1 MTRSMFSH
9 HDHAMLIIERWRSTL
24 FQIIIFFFMLIIKK
38 ILKKLQQKSH
48 HGLTELISWLVLWV
62 QSTTKDYIRAEHKA
76 RLESAC
82 ILCVT
87 DVAKNVQEAPE
98 FSESHCW
105 HHKGINKWLVLS
117 KQLLNSKWNMFTH
130 TSLSQWYPFQSLENK
145 TEKCLRQ
152 LLKKKKKMRQII
164 WETDWWVSLCWNSLV
179 ACACFMQLFQLHFAC
194 TIIKWL
200 YGAYWEKKNP
210 E

>member
-1 MTRSMFSH
+1 
-9 HDHAMLIIERWRSTL
+9 
-24 FQIIIFFFMLIIKK
+24 MLIIKK

-145 TEKCLRQ
+145 TQKHLKQ
-152 LLKKKKKMRQII
+152 ILLKKKKMRQIVL
-164 WETDWWVSLCWNSLV
+164 ETQTGECLAVGSRHSCIHLLLRQFMLTYWSL
-179 ACACFMQLFQLHFAC
+179 LFDTF
-194 TIIKWL
+194 L
-200 YGAYWEKKNP
+200 YFEKGRGSCLRCMWCCYHS
-210 E
+210 